1 MQRLLISRLSE
12 GACPHVHTPKFSLYP
27 HPALNKTVQS
37 SAAIM
42 QYKIRQNRAQ
52 VKHSTKKTKYNKDQ
66 TVIKKGLGVDIPNN
80 VKRSSHLIL

>member
-1 MQRLLISRLSE
+1 MY
-12 GACPHVHTPKFSLYP
+12 TPQSLVYTPPPPP

-52 VKHSTKKTKYNKDQ
+52 VKYSTKKTKYNKDQ
-66 TVIKKGLGVDIPNN
+66 TVIKKGLDVDIPNN